1 MIRLLGTAALLLAFA
16 WPAFSQKRI
25 LYITHSAGFRHDS
38 ILVSIQSL
46 EEMARRG
53 GVLEIT
59 ATENLSQ
66 ITAANL
72 RQYDAVFFFTSG
84 ELALS
89 EQQRRDLLDFVR
101 QGKGFGGA
109 HSATDT
115 LYSWPEYGEL
125 IGGYFDGHPW
135 AQEASIDIEDVDFPG
150 MREAAPNF
158 RIVEEFYQFRA
169 FSRDRVRVLMTL
181 DTSTVNLRAAGVNRT
196 DGDFALAWCHRFGN
210 GRVFYTALG
219 HFDETW
225 RDPRFLRMIEQALL
239 WMAGEIGADATPRS
253 TSLGAP
259 PLIVQGSVG
268 SVAGPA
274 EGHAFG
280 SVIAIYGDRLTSGST
295 FESPVT
301 PLPSKIAGTRVEVN
315 GRPIPLFYASPGQ
328 VNAQLPFDLQPGTTA
343 ELAVYSVNHAS
354 EKIGVRIVEV
364 SPALFSGGRLAGSAL
379 VLYATG
385 LGAVNG
391 EIAAGSA
398 PPAASLLRTTATPVV
413 FVNNR
418 EAAVTFSGLAPAL
431 VGVYQINSQLP
442 AGLEDGPLSVQVNIR
457 GQGSN
462 RLMIP

>member
-1 MIRLLGTAALLLAFA
+1 MIGLLAIALLFVSLAG
-16 WPAFSQKRI
+16 PAFSQRRI
-25 LYITHSAGFRHDS
+25 LYVTHSAGFRHDS
-38 ILVSIQSL
+38 IRVSIQAL
-46 EEMARRG
+46 QEIARRG
-53 GVLEIT
+53 GVLQIT
-59 ATENLSQ
+59 ATEDLSQ

-72 RQYDAVFFFTSG
+72 RQYDALFFFTSG

-115 LYSWPEYGEL
+115 LYTWPEYGEL
-125 IGGYFDGHPW
+125 LGGYFDGHPW
-135 AQEASIDIEDVDFPG
+135 AGEVGIDIEDPDFPG

-158 RIVEEFYQFRA
+158 RIVEEIYQFRA

-181 DTSTVNLRAAGVNRT
+181 DTSTVNLRAEGVNRS
-196 DGDFALAWCHRFGN
+196 DGDFALAWCRRFGS

-225 RDPRFLRMIEQALL
+225 LDPRFQRMIEQALL
-239 WMAGEIGADATPRS
+239 WLSGEIEADATPRS
-253 TSLGAP
+253 TSSSAAP
-259 PLIVQGSVG
+259 RIGPGSVG
-268 SVAGPA
+268 TVAGPA

-280 SVIAIYGDRLTSGST
+280 SVIAIYGERLTSGST

-301 PLPSKIAGTRVEVN
+301 PLPRKIAGTRVEVN

-328 VNAQLPFDLQPGTTA
+328 VNAQLPFDLQPGATA
-343 ELAVYSVNHAS
+343 ELAVYSVNLAS
-354 EKIGVRIVEV
+354 EKIGVRIVDV
-364 SPALFSGGRLAGSAL
+364 SPALFSGARLPGSA
-379 VLYATG
+379 VVVYATG
-385 LGAVNG
+385 LGAING
-391 EIAAGSA
+391 TIPAGTA
-398 PPAASLLRTTATPVV
+398 PPVEPLLRTTATPTV

-431 VGVYQINSQLP
+431 VGVYQINAQLP
-442 AGLEDGPLSVQVNIR
+442 AGLADGPLSIQISIR

-462 RLMIP
+462 SLTIP